1 MNFVKILF
9 FISSSFFMASCGIP
23 SIKNVDNTNQAQ
35 SIIDKKIDYL
45 NSEYN
50 KLCSEKRNDQLKG
63 RFLSLSEEIGSFYG
77 IGEQCSKLSYD
88 EQTIVSNY
96 AQKKLKENN
105 HLIQLNNYG
114 TIECW

>member
-1 MNFVKILF
+1 MV
-9 FISSSFFMASCGIP
+9 SCGNHDIQ
-23 SIKNVDNTNQAQ
+23 NVDNTNQAQ
-35 SIIDKKIDYL
+35 SIIDKKINYL

-63 RFLSLSEEIGSFYG
+63 RFLSLSEEIGLLYG
-77 IGEQCSKLSYD
+77 FGEQCSKLSYD
-88 EQTIVSNY
+88 EQAIVSNY

-114 TIECW
+114 TIVCW